1 MEQIY
6 LNIIGTEW
14 IIVIFAALVLLLGTG
29 KLPVAAK
36 KMGRVAAD
44 IEKAKNDII
53 QQARPDLTIRM
64 SGPVKTERQKLEAM
78 AESLNIDHTN
88 LSTTDL
94 KKAIQDKIGGPSK
107 PDDN

>member
-1 MEQIY
+1 MEQIF

-29 KLPVAAK
+29 KLPAAAK

-44 IEKAKNDII
+44 IEKAKNDLI
-53 QQARPDLTIRM
+53 QQARPDPTIRM

-78 AESLNIDHTN
+78 AQSLGIDYEDV
-88 LSTTDL
+88 SDTDL
-94 KKAIQDKIGGPSK
+94 RKTIQDRIGGP
-107 PDDN
+107 PENTG